1 MVVVPVQI
9 EQSRVYRFILI
20 ESLLKPVIR
29 IPEPVLRSIDA
40 ILGQSL
46 IIPGTFLKMG
56 KEIKK
61 VGQVLFMDI
70 NKVVWIGSDEAV
82 NKIGTVL

>member
-1 MVVVPVQI
+1 MIIVPVQI
-9 EQSRVYRFILI
+9 EQSRVYGFILI
-20 ESLLKPVIR
+20 KSLLKPVIG
-29 IPEPVLRSIDA
+29 IPEPVLRSVDA

-46 IIPGTFLKMG
+46 IISRTFLKMG

-61 VGQVLFMDI
+61 VGQVLFTDI
-70 NKVVWIGSDEAV
+70 KKVVWIGSDEAV